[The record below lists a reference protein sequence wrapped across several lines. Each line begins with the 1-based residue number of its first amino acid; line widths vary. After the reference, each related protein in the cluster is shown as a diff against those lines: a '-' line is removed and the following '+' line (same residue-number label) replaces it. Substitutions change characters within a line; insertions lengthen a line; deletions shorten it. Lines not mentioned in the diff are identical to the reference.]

1 MTAIKLPHIGGHEGV
16 GRLVALGPGLPQTD
30 PAIHLGA
37 LVGIRFSSRICRRC
51 EACLAGTEQYCSGV
65 GSFKP
70 TNHLHHEDGAFQ
82 EYVCLDAGYLTIL
95 PQDVDPVLAAPTL
108 CAGLTAYKAVLNANL
123 KPSSHLVVLG
133 AGGGLGHYAIQ
144 YGLLRTP
151 FVIGVDTGTQKQDLI
166 TSLGATFIDFKTTPN
181 LRAAIDALTNNKGAD
196 AVIVTAG
203 SSAAFATAAS
213 LLRVEGVLC
222 CIGIPPGGGKLLT
235 PVSEIVI
242 KGLQIKGNLV
252 GNLKE
257 CMEAVELVRAG
268 KVKPKVLVREFRE
281 LSDVYEE
288 LERGDVTGRVVLRV
302 GENPGEMV
310 GMDSKL

>member
-1 MTAIKLPHIGGHEGV
+1 M
-16 GRLVALGPGLPQTD
+16 VALGPGIPQYD
-30 PAIHLGA
+30 SSIHIGA

-51 EACLAGTEQYCSGV
+51 NACLAGREQYCSGTC
-65 GSFKP
+65 SLKP

-95 PQDVDPVLAAPTL
+95 PQDCNPVTVAPTL

-144 YGLLRTP
+144 YGLLQTP
-151 FVIGVDTGTQKQDLI
+151 FVTGVDTGYMKGDLV
-166 TSLGATFIDFKTTPN
+166 TSLGAGFIDFKTTQS
-181 LRAAIDALTNNKGAD
+181 LRGAINKLTDSKGAD

-203 SSAAFATAAS
+203 SDAAFATAAS

-235 PVSEIVI
+235 PVSEIVG
-242 KGLQIKGNLV
+242 KDCEHLNHPRRQADARAVRLTSLNSPEDLQ
-252 GNLKE
+252 
-257 CMEAVELVRAG
+257 
-268 KVKPKVLVREFRE
+268 
-281 LSDVYEE
+281 
-288 LERGDVTGRVVLRV
+288 RGTTSL
-302 GENPGEMV
+302 
-310 GMDSKL
+310 